1 MPSACG
7 SRGVS
12 VRALVLLLTSD
23 ERMLLSPLSVD
34 LRYFTSGLGVGVEL
48 QYIGA
53 PEAGDEDV
61 PAEGFACIL
70 RLGTGHGGHP

>member
-61 PAEGFACIL
+61 PAEGLACIL